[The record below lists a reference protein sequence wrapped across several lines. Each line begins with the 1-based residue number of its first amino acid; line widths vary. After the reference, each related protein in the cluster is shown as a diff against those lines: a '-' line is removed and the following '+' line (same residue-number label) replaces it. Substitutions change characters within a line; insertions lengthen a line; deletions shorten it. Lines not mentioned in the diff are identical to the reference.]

1 MVSECLSVCAAP
13 GPGQGREAEGNGSH
27 SSSSSPQT
35 RRTGI
40 YNSPFHSQ
48 QTSITFCKLV
58 SLFLLCVAAPP
69 SLLHRPIVRCALS

>member
-35 RRTGI
+35 LRTGI
-40 YNSPFHSQ
+40 YNSPFNS
-48 QTSITFCKLV
+48 CKLV
-58 SLFLLCVAAPP
+58 SLFAN
-69 SLLHRPIVRCALS
+69 